1 MSAALLPDVDNGNA
15 RDFPAGFHYQEKPI
29 AIMQR

>member
-1 MSAALLPDVDNGNA
+1 LSAALLPDVDNGNA
-15 RDFPAGFHYQEKPI
+15 RAFSAGFHYQEKPI